1 MAVTGFKTQKDAMS
15 FEWFVK
21 KVVKQKEYNDYVKLY
36 RGHCPSTVIKRILA
50 IRGLLCEQ
58 DKWWASKRQRYC
70 CHWFG
75 KSFGDEMQFRKMQ
88 FNWGRTGRPV
98 DHIDMELDGIEELF
112 GKCME
117 EEARGR
123 GDSEEEEESEDRE
136 GERECDG
143 DEEMDEEME
152 EEEEKDIVSE
162 DRKKRRIGNG
172 KRIPENVEVI
182 VIDSDNDTICD
193 SDHKCQVGSD

>member
-1 MAVTGFKTQKDAMS
+1 MGAKTKRNILDKTACVFVLKSAKREVAIVGYTCDLKQNKPRKNPRPRSRKHNAGTWIPVMAVTGFKTQKDAMS

-36 RGHCPSTVIKRILA
+36 RGRCPATVIKRILA

-58 DKWWASKRQRYC
+58 DKWWSSKRQRYC

-98 DHIDMELDGIEELF
+98 EHIDMELDGIEELF

-117 EEARGR
+117 EAR
-123 GDSEEEEESEDRE
+123 
-136 GERECDG
+136 
-143 DEEMDEEME
+143 
-152 EEEEKDIVSE
+152 
-162 DRKKRRIGNG
+162 
-172 KRIPENVEVI
+172 
-182 VIDSDNDTICD
+182 
-193 SDHKCQVGSD
+193 DHKCQVGSD